1 MDLSQIPEPGRALWA
16 KVVTSARA
24 CGESQA
30 AAEAIALKGLQN
42 AGYLSTTSKAR
53 PGVALWSEP
62 TERAKAEPT
71 RLERLKAA
79 FDALPLED
87 KFGVLYEAE
96 KKANPKEHPG
106 EIAKRLGREHPDLW
120 RARR

>member
-1 MDLSQIPEPGRALWA
+1 M
-16 KVVTSARA
+16 TTARS

-30 AAEAIALKGLQN
+30 AAEQIAAKGLEN
-42 AGYLSTTSKAR
+42 AGYLSAASKAR

-79 FDALPLED
+79 IDALPLED
-87 KFGVLYEAE
+87 KFQVLYDAE
-96 KKANPKEHPG
+96 RLANPKEHPG